1 MPARAEYAVRMGSVG
16 VSLCYAAFV
25 QCYAAFVYSVL
36 CSASQDMKIGLTGLA
51 SKIGVYSHERWVQEE
66 GVQLS
71 NSAFMTCCCHH
82 RHPRQEKGRRFHDG
96 G

>member
-1 MPARAEYAVRMGSVG
+1 MLWLKYVFTASKVGKTVPPPTPLGRVCGAYG
-16 VSLCYAAFV
+16 VSRVTCYA
-25 QCYAAFVYSVL
+25 QSP
-36 CSASQDMKIGLTGLA
+36 DMKIGLTGLA

-82 RHPRQEKGRRFHDG
+82 RHPR
-96 G
+96 